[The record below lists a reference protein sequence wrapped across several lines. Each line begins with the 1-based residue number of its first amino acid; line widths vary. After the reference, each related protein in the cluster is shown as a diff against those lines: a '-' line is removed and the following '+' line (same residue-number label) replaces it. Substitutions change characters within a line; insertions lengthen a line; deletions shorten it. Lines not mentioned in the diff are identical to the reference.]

1 MKNESLSA
9 LFANKLDARLG
20 ADPRGEIGPVYYLWD
35 GRVNADT
42 YRPPISKY
50 LMI

>member
-9 LFANKLDARLG
+9 LFTNKLDTLD
-20 ADPRGEIGPVYYLWD
+20 ADPHGEIGPVYYLWD

-42 YRPPISKY
+42 YRSPISKY

>member
-9 LFANKLDARLG
+9 LFTNKLDTLG
-20 ADPRGEIGPVYYLWD
+20 ADPHGEIGPVYYLWD
-35 GRVNADT
+35 GRVNA
-42 YRPPISKY
+42 YRSPISKY